1 MLLVSK
7 KQIDPIFGQRLR
19 ALREAKGWSQTK
31 LGNEAGVRYQY
42 VARLERAESEPGWAM
57 VLKLAEALGV
67 TPDAFVSDA
76 DE

>member
-1 MLLVSK
+1 MTFVVGK
-7 KQIDPIFGQRLR
+7 KKIDPTFGQRLR
-19 ALREAKGWSQTK
+19 ELREAKGWSQMR
-31 LGNEAGVRYQY
+31 LGEEADVRYQY

-67 TPDAFVSDA
+67 TPDAFTK

>member
-1 MLLVSK
+1 MTLTVAK
-7 KQIDPIFGQRLR
+7 KKIDPKFGRRLR
-19 ALREAKGWSQTK
+19 ALREEKGWSQTQ
-31 LGNEAGVRYQY
+31 LGEAAGVRYQY

-67 TPDAFVSDA
+67 TPDAFTE